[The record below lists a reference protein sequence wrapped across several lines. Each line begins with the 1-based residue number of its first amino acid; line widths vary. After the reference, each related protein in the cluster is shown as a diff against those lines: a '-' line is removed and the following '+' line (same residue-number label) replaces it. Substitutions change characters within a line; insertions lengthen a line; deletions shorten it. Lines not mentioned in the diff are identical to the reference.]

1 MPVDANDPHNSCGDL
16 PMPAD
21 MAERWR
27 IFLVKPE
34 MRVEEDS
41 CPEIF
46 EHPTLFPLQRR
57 RELEAMIRMA
67 RSIRPRVVMEVG
79 CDKGSGFYHWL
90 KCLPSVVGAIACEI
104 RGVPYLDLFAEAFPG
119 VKLLGVE
126 KSSLLETT
134 RDEIAA
140 WLGAA
145 KLDVLFIDGSKA
157 CVERDY
163 QLYGPMVRTG
173 GLIFIHD
180 VNPSHVRHG
189 VAPAAK
195 FFAELVAP
203 GGKGLIVDTT
213 ELDNV
218 PGALHQTAYD
228 VWLRFWGPD
237 SCGVGWV
244 VQPGPPAG
252 TDQVE

>member
-1 MPVDANDPHNSCGDL
+1 MNPNDPHNSCDDG

-21 MAERWR
+21 MADRWR
-27 IFLVKPE
+27 VFLVPPE
-34 MRVEEDS
+34 LRVEEDS
-41 CPEIF
+41 CPELF

-67 RSIRPRVVMEVG
+67 RSISPRVVMEIG
-79 CDKGSGFYHWL
+79 ADKGAGFFHWL
-90 KCLPSVVGAIACEI
+90 KCLPTVRGAIACEI
-104 RGVPYLDLFAEAFPG
+104 RGTPYIPLFATAFPG
-119 VKLLGVE
+119 VKLLAVE
-126 KSSLLETT
+126 KSSLLEPT

-145 KLDVLFIDGSKA
+145 KLDVLFIDGNKA

-163 QLYGPMVRTG
+163 QLYGPMVRPG

-180 VNPSHVRHG
+180 VNPSHTRHG

-195 FFAELVAP
+195 FFHDLAAP
-203 GGKGLIVDTT
+203 GGKGLIVDTS
-213 ELDNV
+213 ELSNV
-218 PGALHQTAYD
+218 PSAMSQTAYD
-228 VWLRFWGPD
+228 IWLRFWGLD

-244 VQPGPPAG
+244 IKPGPPAG